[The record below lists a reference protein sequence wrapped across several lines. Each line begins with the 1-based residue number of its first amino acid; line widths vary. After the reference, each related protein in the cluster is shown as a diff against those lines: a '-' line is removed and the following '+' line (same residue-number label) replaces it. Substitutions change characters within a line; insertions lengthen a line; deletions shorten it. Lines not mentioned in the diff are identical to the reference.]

1 MAESKK
7 ALKIAL
13 SGNLFLDKEKT
24 GISYMAEN
32 ISKTMIENNPQSQFF
47 INIFDKNVNGSLEL
61 FDYNN
66 VDVIR
71 NSKMKYWK
79 YKIISS
85 FIPIPYKSFFKEDV
99 DITQFFNY
107 IIFPGV
113 KGKKITIVHDM
124 AYKFLPETVTSRT
137 KFFLNLNM
145 KRTIKRADVI
155 LTVSEFS
162 KKEILRAFKVEESKI
177 RVIPCIINK
186 ELFNTNYNE
195 QQIETAK
202 EKYSILS
209 PYFLYLGTLEPRKN
223 IVKQIEAYALFKKNT
238 KNDIKLV
245 LAGKKGWMYED
256 IFKKVKQLGLEADV
270 IFTGYIDISDAP
282 LLMMGSVA
290 FLYVSL
296 YEGFGMPPLEAM
308 SCGVPVIVS
317 NVASLPEVVGDAGIM
332 VDPSSIEEISKAM
345 QRIAEDKDFRIELS
359 KKSIQRSEKFSVQKS
374 AEDFYHIYEE
384 ITG

>member
-7 ALKIAL
+7 TLKIAL
-13 SGNLFLDKEKT
+13 SGNLFLEKEKT

-32 ISKTMIENNPQSQFF
+32 ISKTMMENNPQSQFF
-47 INIFDKNVNGSLEL
+47 INIFDKNIGGSLEL
-61 FDYNN
+61 FDYSN
-66 VDVIR
+66 VKVIR
-71 NSKMKYWK
+71 NSKMKYWV
-79 YKIISS
+79 YKLISS
-85 FIPIPYKSFFKEDV
+85 FIPMPYKSFFNEDV

-137 KFFLNLNM
+137 KLFLKLNM
-145 KRTIKRADVI
+145 KRTIKRADMI
-155 LTVSEFS
+155 LTISEFS
-162 KKEILRAFKVEESKI
+162 KNEILRAFNVEENKI
-177 RVIPCIINK
+177 RVIPCMINK

-202 EKYSILS
+202 KKHSIVS

-223 IVKQIEAYALFKKNT
+223 IVKQIEAYALFKNKT
-238 KNDIKLV
+238 KNDIKFI

-256 IFKKVKQLGLEADV
+256 IFKKVKQLCLEDDV
-270 IFTGYIDISDAP
+270 IFTGYIDNSDAP

-317 NVASLPEVVGDAGIM
+317 NTASLPEVVGDAGIM
-332 VDPSSIEEISKAM
+332 VDPYSTEEIAKAM
-345 QRIAEDKDFRIELS
+345 QRIAEDKDFRMELS
-359 KKSIQRSEKFSVQKS
+359 KKSIERSEKFSVQKS
-374 AEDFYHIYEE
+374 AEDFYRIYEE
-384 ITG
+384 ITE